1 MSAVVNWYEAKPAP
15 LVFITGSESYLAGR
29 AIRQIRQNLKEQFP
43 DLEISEIA
51 DGEYRAGSLFDYASP
66 SLFGE
71 SRLVIIHGPA
81 EGLKEDL
88 KQYIDQPADSV
99 SVVVRLSNLV
109 GHSGAIRK
117 ELAKSALVVSC
128 EELKKDS
135 ERIDFVNKEFKQ
147 AKVSIE
153 PTAVRA
159 LVQAFNTDLGELGA
173 ACSQLVMN
181 FEKVSLANVEE
192 TFGGRVET
200 NAFKI
205 ADAAL
210 SGNAT
215 EAIRLFRHGFAT
227 GIDSV
232 ALVAA
237 LTMRIR
243 QLAKLFNDRNA
254 PAATLGMQPWQVDKA
269 RKELA
274 GWQELELANL
284 VELAAVTDADVKG
297 AAKDPEYSVERLLLA
312 MARAN

>member
-43 DLEISEIA
+43 DLEISEIP

>member
-1 MSAVVNWYEAKPAP
+1 V
-15 LVFITGSESYLAGR
+15 T
-29 AIRQIRQNLKEQFP
+29 
-43 DLEISEIA
+43 
-51 DGEYRAGSLFDYASP
+51 
-66 SLFGE
+66 
-71 SRLVIIHGPA
+71 
-81 EGLKEDL
+81 
-88 KQYIDQPADSV
+88 
-99 SVVVRLSNLV
+99 VVVRLSNLV
-109 GHSGAIRK
+109 GHSGSIRK
-117 ELAKSALVVSC
+117 DLAKQALVVTC

-135 ERIDFVNKEFKQ
+135 DRIDFVTKEFRQ
-147 AKVSIE
+147 AQVGIE
-153 PTAVRA
+153 PAAIKA
-159 LVQAFNTDLGELGA
+159 LVQAFNSDLGELGA
-173 ACSQLVMN
+173 ACSQLATN
-181 FEKVSLANVEE
+181 FQKVTLASVEE

-210 SGNAT
+210 TGNAT

-254 PAATLGMQPWQVDKA
+254 PAAVLGMQPWQIDKA
-269 RKELA
+269 KRELA
-274 GWQELELANL
+274 GWQEFELAEL
-284 VELAAVTDADVKG
+284 VELAAQTDADVKG

>member
-29 AIRQIRQNLKEQFP
+29 AIRQIRQILKEQFP

-88 KQYIDQPADSV
+88 KQYIEQPADSV

-117 ELAKSALVVSC
+117 ELAKNASVVSC

-153 PTAVRA
+153 PAAVRA

-173 ACSQLVMN
+173 ACSQLAMN
-181 FEKVSLANVEE
+181 FEKVNLANVEE

-274 GWQELELANL
+274 GWQEFELANL

>member
-1 MSAVVNWYEAKPAP
+1 VSAVVNWYEAKPAP

-147 AKVSIE
+147 AKVLIE

>member
-1 MSAVVNWYEAKPAP
+1 MSAVVNWNEAKPAP
-15 LVFITGSESYLAGR
+15 LVFIAGSESYLAGR
-29 AIRQIRQNLKEQFP
+29 AIRQIKQSLKDEFP

-51 DGEYRAGSLFDYASP
+51 DGEYRAGALFELAAP

-71 SRLVIIHGPA
+71 PRLIIIHGPA

-88 KQYIDQPADSV
+88 KQYLEQPADSV

-109 GHSGAIRK
+109 GHSGSIRK
-117 ELAKSALVVSC
+117 DLAKSALVVAC

-135 ERIDFVNKEFKQ
+135 ERIDFVTKEFKQ
-147 AKVSIE
+147 AKVTIE
-153 PTAVRA
+153 PAAIRA
-159 LVQAFNTDLGELGA
+159 LVQAFNSDLGELGA
-173 ACSQLVMN
+173 ACSQLAMN

-254 PAATLGMQPWQVDKA
+254 PAASLGMQPWQVDKA

-274 GWQELELANL
+274 GWQELELADL
-284 VELAAVTDADVKG
+284 VELAALTDADVKG

>member
-29 AIRQIRQNLKEQFP
+29 AIRQIRQTLKEQYP

-153 PTAVRA
+153 
-159 LVQAFNTDLGELGA
+159 
-173 ACSQLVMN
+173 QL
-181 FEKVSLANVEE
+181 L
-192 TFGGRVET
+192 
-200 NAFKI
+200 
-205 ADAAL
+205 
-210 SGNAT
+210 
-215 EAIRLFRHGFAT
+215 
-227 GIDSV
+227 
-232 ALVAA
+232 
-237 LTMRIR
+237 
-243 QLAKLFNDRNA
+243 
-254 PAATLGMQPWQVDKA
+254 
-269 RKELA
+269 
-274 GWQELELANL
+274 
-284 VELAAVTDADVKG
+284 
-297 AAKDPEYSVERLLLA
+297 
-312 MARAN
+312 

>member
-117 ELAKSALVVSC
+117 ELAKSALMVSC

>member
-88 KQYIDQPADSV
+88 KQYIDRPADSV

>member
-1 MSAVVNWYEAKPAP
+1 VSAVVNWYEAKPAP